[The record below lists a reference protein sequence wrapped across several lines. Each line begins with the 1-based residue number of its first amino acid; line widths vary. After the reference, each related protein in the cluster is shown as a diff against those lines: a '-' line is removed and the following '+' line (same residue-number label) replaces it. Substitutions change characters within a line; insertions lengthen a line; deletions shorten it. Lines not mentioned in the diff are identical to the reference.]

1 MIFLWLYVASAVV
14 LWLPTARWIHDR
26 LIEGDGEAFDR
37 GMSAFMALAAVWLWP
52 VVAVVAI
59 GARALRKGDA
69 A

>member
-14 LWLPTARWIHDR
+14 LWLPTARWIHDV

-37 GMSAFMALAAVWLWP
+37 GMAAFMALATVWLWP
-52 VVAVVAI
+52 VVAIVVI